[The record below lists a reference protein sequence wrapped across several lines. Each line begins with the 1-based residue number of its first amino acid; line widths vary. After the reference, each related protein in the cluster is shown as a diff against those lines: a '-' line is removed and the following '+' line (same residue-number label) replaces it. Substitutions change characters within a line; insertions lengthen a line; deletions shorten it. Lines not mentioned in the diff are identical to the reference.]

1 MTQQYLPIIISAAA
15 VCLAAYQYVRNGHKE
30 TDTQLTTIMIKL
42 ESIAEGKKKK
52 KNDIRNVKED
62 VQALRERMAKVEAS
76 AASAHKRID
85 TVVGQEKDR

>member
-1 MTQQYLPIIISAAA
+1 MTQYLPIIISAAA
-15 VCLAAYQYVRNGHKE
+15 LCFAAYQYVRASHR
-30 TDTQLTTIMIKL
+30 DADAQMTTIIVKL
-42 ESIAEGKKKK
+42 EGIAEGIVEIKS
-52 KNDIRNVKED
+52 DIKNVKED

>member
-1 MTQQYLPIIISAAA
+1 MNQYLPIIISAAA
-15 VCLAAYQYVRNGHKE
+15 LFFAAYQYVRNGHKE

-42 ESIAEGKKKK
+42 ESIAEGIVEI